1 MELNV
6 HNTLRGV
13 DSQDDNLTS
22 YTLTYFYWSAV
33 DLHVLRWPQ
42 MVKGFTN
49 NDIESTLV
57 CVLGESRRIL
67 NCQPIYWQD
76 ESYTDCQFAC
86 NHTTIPKLLVFP

>member
-33 DLHVLRWPQ
+33 DLRVE
-42 MVKGFTN
+42 VA
-49 NDIESTLV
+49 
-57 CVLGESRRIL
+57 
-67 NCQPIYWQD
+67 
-76 ESYTDCQFAC
+76 TDGQRFYQQ
-86 NHTTIPKLLVFP
+86 

>member
-1 MELNV
+1 
-6 HNTLRGV
+6 
-13 DSQDDNLTS
+13 
-22 YTLTYFYWSAV
+22 
-33 DLHVLRWPQ
+33 